1 MDTAYK
7 NKSYI
12 WAIITV
18 MFLWA
23 LCYPLIVL
31 GLDNA
36 PHITFAALR
45 SLLAGLTL
53 LAIAIVLG
61 RKQPKELAIWIMLI
75 WIGIGATTLGFYGMF
90 HASEFVSPGLATVIT
105 NIQPM
110 LTAVLAA
117 LILNERI
124 TTNVKIGLILG
135 FVGVLFIASTSYLD
149 SSDISLNT
157 QGLLYLL
164 LAVVGIAVS
173 NILIKKIVG
182 KVDALIAMGW
192 QLIFGSIFLWI
203 VALSTENIFEINW
216 NTNFIISL
224 FGLAILGTA
233 LAFWLWFQVLEKVE
247 LSYANSYSFLVP
259 VFGIVMG
266 ILFYDEKIG
275 LLTGIGIS
283 IIIIGLVLVN
293 SADLLKYLIP
303 KKHKMK
309 LKSKGISDE

>member
-1 MDTAYK
+1 
-7 NKSYI
+7 
-12 WAIITV
+12 

-45 SLLAGLTL
+45 ALIAGITL
-53 LAIAIVLG
+53 LIIAIILG
-61 RKQPKELAIWIMLI
+61 RPQPRGLAIWMMLI

-117 LILNERI
+117 LILNEKI
-124 TTNVKIGLILG
+124 TTNIKFGLILG
-135 FVGVLFIASTSYLD
+135 FIGVLFIASTSYLD
-149 SSDISLNT
+149 SSDKSLNT
-157 QGLLYLL
+157 QGLFYLL
-164 LAVVGIAVS
+164 LAVVGIVSS

-182 KVDALIAMGW
+182 KIDGLIAMGW
-192 QLIFGSIFLWI
+192 QLIFGSIFLWVI
-203 VALSTENIFEINW
+203 AISTENVFEINW
-216 NTNFIISL
+216 SIDFIISL

-233 LAFWLWFQVLEKVE
+233 LAFWLWFLVLEKVE
-247 LSYANSYSFLVP
+247 LSFANSYNFLVP
-259 VFGIVMG
+259 VFGIIMG

-275 LLTGIGIS
+275 LLTGIGIA
-283 IIIIGLVLVN
+283 IIIVGLLLVN
-293 SADLLKYLIP
+293 SASSFKYSIFQNHMIKLI
-303 KKHKMK
+303 
-309 LKSKGISDE
+309 SKIKRNSHEK